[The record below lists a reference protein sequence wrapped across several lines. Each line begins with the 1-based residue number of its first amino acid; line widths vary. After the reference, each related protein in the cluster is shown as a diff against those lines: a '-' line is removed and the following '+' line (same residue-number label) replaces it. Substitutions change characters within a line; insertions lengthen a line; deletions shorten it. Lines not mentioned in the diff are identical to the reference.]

1 MYNVINPFKSRI
13 EPVATVKYYSID
25 TTQQKPLFQLGDYAI
40 YQNNSVSWVY
50 TYKNL
55 AFNELAGKNIEH
67 LKAVATRTRPTDT
80 QSKFLYERAIET
92 LNNNLHLIN

>member
-1 MYNVINPFKSRI
+1 MYNVINPFRSRN
-13 EPVATVKYYSID
+13 EQVLTVKYYPID
-25 TTQQKPLFQLGDYAI
+25 TTTQKPVFRFGDYAI

-67 LKAVATRTRPTDT
+67 LKAVATRTRPTET
-80 QSKFLYERAIET
+80 QLGFLYDRAIET
-92 LNNNLHLIN
+92 LNANLN